1 MEARPRMQIELT
13 SVDKVLETVC
23 LTILLVLWVG
33 TVSFFSKLPDQIPSH
48 FNASGQA
55 DDFSDSTHIFVLP
68 VVATIIY
75 IGMTIINNHPHIC
88 NYRATITAENA
99 KQLYSSATRLI
110 RVLKLAVVIIFSGM
124 VFMTIKTTLAN
135 NDRLGDW
142 FLPTAIA
149 LLTLP
154 NIFYLLKSSN
164 AKQA

>member
-1 MEARPRMQIELT
+1 MAARPRLQIELT
-13 SVDKVLETVC
+13 TVDKVLETVC

-33 TVSFFSKLPDQIPSH
+33 AISFFSKLPEQIPSH

-55 DDFSDSTHIFVLP
+55 DNFSDRTHIFVLP

-75 IGMTIINNHPHIC
+75 IGMTILNKYPHIY
-88 NYRATITAENA
+88 NYLTTITAENA
-99 KQLYSSATRLI
+99 KQLYTSATRLI
-110 RVLKLAVVIIFSGM
+110 RVLKLAVVIIFSGI

-135 NDRLGDW
+135 DNGLGAW
-142 FLPTAIA
+142 FLPVAIA

-164 AKQA
+164 SK